1 MLALL
6 LDGQHWKREE
16 VMTDKP
22 INSELQTNS
31 NNDNAYS
38 EQLKDNVSTFMGNS
52 IKKRINKKRVCDDH
66 CISLR

>member
-1 MLALL
+1 MSERVLALL

-52 IKKRINKKRVCDDH
+52 I
-66 CISLR
+66 